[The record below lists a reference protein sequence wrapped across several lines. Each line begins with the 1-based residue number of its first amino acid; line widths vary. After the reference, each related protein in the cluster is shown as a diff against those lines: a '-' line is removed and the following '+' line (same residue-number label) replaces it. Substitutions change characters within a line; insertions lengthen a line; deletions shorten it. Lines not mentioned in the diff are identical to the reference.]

1 MVSCWSIVGT
11 CTDDKA
17 MRSGTG
23 EVAADFWIRFTYA
36 LKISELYPSWNFA
49 VSGYTKDPCAF
60 PRGKKKKSNLCSF
73 SCREKAY
80 FCRSCFLVL
89 CLLVL
94 RNLGKLW
101 GFSPMLV
108 LVKYGLWV
116 QKWWREA
123 GMGRHSSGECSVS
136 IGNQSKNMHVAAAQ
150 LCYYLK
156 LLAKPVKQPL
166 K

>member
-1 MVSCWSIVGT
+1 MTKRW
-11 CTDDKA
+11 
-17 MRSGTG
+17 
-23 EVAADFWIRFTYA
+23 EVVQG
-36 LKISELYPSWNFA
+36 KKQQISESDLPMRWRFLS
-49 VSGYTKDPCAF
+49 YTPAETLQYLGTQ
-60 PRGKKKKSNLCSF
+60 RIHVHSLGGKKKKSNLCSF